1 MDGVVV
7 KDQVGTARPEMRIY
21 SMRWRTGS
29 QCRTSIISL
38 YLMTILGHTGRVSPI
53 IEKFPGFKSII
64 TTFPQYFGFH
74 SIFWTSLRQFLV
86 TQDRILPIRRAA
98 DRSTQSRQ
106 DNWIV
111 GIPV

>member
-1 MDGVVV
+1 MYLIDHVHVAELRFV
-7 KDQVGTARPEMRIY
+7 NRFIYAIKRIY
-21 SMRWRTGS
+21 T
-29 QCRTSIISL
+29 
-38 YLMTILGHTGRVSPI
+38 H
-53 IEKFPGFKSII
+53 